1 MNIMEEVK
9 RLERSEAGLLTKGTL
24 TCTVIGKP

>member
-24 TCTVIGKP
+24 TCIE